1 MNTTDKKTQASKKE
15 KVAQNDKY
23 YKVNADFDYLKNYNY
38 KVTKEIGRGGYGV
51 VYKVTIWRR
60 RRATSATR
68 TPSAPSRSTLT
79 RSPANSST
87 QRWPICKS

>member
-23 YKVNADFDYLKNYNY
+23 YTVNPDFAYLKTSSS

-51 VYKVTIWRR
+51 VYKVTI
-60 RRATSATR
+60 
-68 TPSAPSRSTLT
+68 
-79 RSPANSST
+79 
-87 QRWPICKS
+87 

>member
-51 VYKVTIWRR
+51 VYKVTI
-60 RRATSATR
+60 
-68 TPSAPSRSTLT
+68 
-79 RSPANSST
+79 
-87 QRWPICKS
+87 